1 MSTLHEIMKS
11 ITFDELNKNLRDKD
25 DKEKEE
31 QTFAKLKAKIAQFKS
46 YHFNQEV
53 VRQSGLK

>member
-1 MSTLHEIMKS
+1 MKS